1 MVPYQQTLSSN
12 MTFDAYYTG
21 HKSGSYHAWNF
32 AGKTGYP
39 PTWPEGEDPKEIG
52 EPDDDERDPAMQ
64 RDVDEMEAALETYG
78 KFLPEVLDRM
88 ERELATSAYSLWE
101 GFAAFCRDVVG
112 VDAEKVAAVI
122 LEPLA
127 DRVGGIEARAERLG
141 LELDADAVEEIREGL
156 AEAWRVRLERGV

>member
-1 MVPYQQTLSSN
+1 
-12 MTFDAYYTG
+12 
-21 HKSGSYHAWNF
+21 
-32 AGKTGYP
+32 
-39 PTWPEGEDPKEIG
+39 
-52 EPDDDERDPAMQ
+52 MQ

-112 VDAEKVAAVI
+112 VDAEKVSAVI
-122 LEPLA
+122 LEPVA
-127 DRVGGIEARAERLG
+127 DRVGGIEAGAERLG
-141 LELDADAVEEIREGL
+141 LELDAVEEIREGL